1 MEEKRERESVET
13 IMTYVF
19 TAVLIAM
26 LSIQVF
32 MRYVLNRNVTWSEE
46 VSRIAFV
53 WMIYASIAYAAK
65 HDKHI
70 RLSFLLMAL
79 PPVAQKVILTI
90 ADAIWIGLNLL
101 IVYQSVF
108 YILRLFRY
116 PYISQTLGINLVY
129 TYFIVPL
136 GFLLVTYRIVQNI
149 IKRLRKKE
157 LDIHDSRM
165 DL

>member
-1 MEEKRERESVET
+1 
-13 IMTYVF
+13 MTYVF

-79 PPVAQKVILTI
+79 PRVAQKVILTI

-136 GFLLVTYRIVQNI
+136 GFLLVTYRIVQNV